1 MNNFE
6 LRKFV
11 APEILMG
18 TDVRLIAGTYFNNF
32 NIKKVLVVTDK
43 TVSKLAWF
51 AEVLESLTL
60 TGVVFEIF
68 DKVSPNSPDFEVMEG
83 VDIFERHNCEGI
95 FAIGGGSTMD
105 CAKGIGIVFANGNH
119 ILDYEG
125 VDKVPIPTPPIICL
139 PTTAGTSSDVS
150 QFAIIRDTKRLVK
163 IAIVSKSLV
172 PDLALIDPLV
182 SVSMDKYLTACTGM
196 DALTHAVEGFVS
208 NGNSSITD
216 FHALN
221 GIKLIV
227 ENLETAYQNPDDQLA
242 RYNMMM
248 GSLEAGLSFSNASLG
263 AVHAMAHSLGGY
275 YDSPHGECNA
285 LLLPHVIDYNY
296 NSSPERFEKIAELF
310 GFNLKG
316 ESAAAK
322 KKKLVTCIFDLKNRL
337 GLDYSLNKIGVKT
350 ADVGL
355 LAKNAVNDACI
366 LTNPRKANAGD
377 IKAIFS
383 EAI

>member
-1 MNNFE
+1 MSQFE

-32 NIKKVLVVTDK
+32 NIKKVLVVTDEI
-43 TVSKLAWF
+43 VSKLPWF
-51 AEVLESLTL
+51 NEVMESLTL
-60 TGVVFEIF
+60 TGVNYEIF
-68 DKVSPNSPDFEVMEG
+68 NKVSPNSPDYEVMEG
-83 VDIFERHNCEGI
+83 VELFKSNNCHGI
-95 FAIGGGSTMD
+95 FAIGGGSVMD
-105 CAKGIGIVFANGNH
+105 CAKGIGIVYANGKH

-125 VDKVPIPTPPIICL
+125 VDQVPLPTPPIICL

-182 SVSMDKYLTACTGM
+182 STSMNTYLTACTGM

-208 NGNSSITD
+208 SGSSPVTD

-227 ENLETAYQNPDDQLA
+227 ENLEKAYLNPTDQET

-263 AVHAMAHSLGGY
+263 AVHAMAHSLGGL

-285 LLLPHVIDYNY
+285 LLLPHIIDYNFQ
-296 NSSPERFEKIAELF
+296 NAKDRFIKIGELF
-310 GFNLKG
+310 GIQSKG
-316 ESAAAK
+316 LSGNDFRR
-322 KKKLVTCIFDLKNRL
+322 KLVDEVFNFKAKL
-337 GLDYSLNKIGVKT
+337 GLNYSLNKIGVKST
-350 ADVGL
+350 DTSV

-366 LTNPRKANAGD
+366 LTNPRKANID
-377 IKAIFS
+377 DLKVLYS